1 MTEFEPLHTQIQKT
15 IQTMAG
21 TIFLEDPSGFP
32 LEESNLYHVS
42 KDGNKMIWKAE
53 KPERAGLFNR
63 VMLNTDGSTLSAYTV
78 TGQACEIDLYTG
90 KLISQAKIM

>member
-1 MTEFEPLHTQIQKT
+1 MSEFKPLHTQIQKT

-32 LEESNLYHVS
+32 QEESNLYHVS
-42 KDGNKMIWKAE
+42 REGKLIWKAE
-53 KPERAGLFNR
+53 KPERTGMFNR
-63 VMLNTDGSTLSAYTV
+63 VMLNMDGDTLSAYTV
-78 TGQACEIDLYTG
+78 TGQACEIDLHTG